1 MLFIWRFLR
10 EVHDQIQFLL
20 CWRKDFLISAD
31 KQYMQHEQIIEAL
44 KKRDEKEVLR
54 LLTHHNRHA
63 FKVDDTN
70 FFESEFFL

>member
-1 MLFIWRFLR
+1 
-10 EVHDQIQFLL
+10 
-20 CWRKDFLISAD
+20 
-31 KQYMQHEQIIEAL
+31 MQHEQIIEAL

>member
-1 MLFIWRFLR
+1 MIRFSFYCVGER
-10 EVHDQIQFLL
+10 I
-20 CWRKDFLISAD
+20 FLISAD